1 MDKIVSV
8 VGIFL
13 VMMGTI
19 FSLWSVLGTK
29 GDYVQTADWYD
40 HQQENFKRDK
50 NKVIVGTIPIILG
63 SLFQII
69 GMFL

>member
-1 MDKIVSV
+1 MSKIISII
-8 VGIFL
+8 GIVF
-13 VMMGTI
+13 VMIGTV

-29 GDYVQTADWYD
+29 GEYVQTADWYD

-50 NKVIVGTIPIILG
+50 KKVIIGTILIITG
-63 SLFQII
+63 SIFQII